1 MLKLVAES
9 KLLTMID
16 TNDKENYQRKMRKE
30 ISIFKFIL
38 ILTMVMNSTEII
50 ESDYY
55 KYQKACQWKV
65 KGPCCD
71 T

>member
-1 MLKLVAES
+1 MLKLVVES

-38 ILTMVMNSTEII
+38 ILTIVMNSTEII
-50 ESDYY
+50 ES
-55 KYQKACQWKV
+55 
-65 KGPCCD
+65 
-71 T
+71 

>member
-1 MLKLVAES
+1 MLKLVVES

-38 ILTMVMNSTEII
+38 ILTMVMNSTESI

>member
-1 MLKLVAES
+1 MLKLVV
-9 KLLTMID
+9 KLRLITMID
-16 TNDKENYQRKMRKE
+16 TNDSKNYQRKMRKE

-38 ILTMVMNSTEII
+38 LLTMVMNSTEII
-50 ESDYY
+50 ESCYY

-71 T
+71 N